1 MGDRADQGGGKTV
14 QIAHRSEGVSE
25 PSQFLRGPVV
35 MLLLQEPLLGQKRG
49 AKTANGDPH
58 LVDAFR
64 ITRENGLLVAKNV
77 GEAVSPDAL

>member
-1 MGDRADQGGGKTV
+1 
-14 QIAHRSEGVSE
+14 
-25 PSQFLRGPVV
+25 